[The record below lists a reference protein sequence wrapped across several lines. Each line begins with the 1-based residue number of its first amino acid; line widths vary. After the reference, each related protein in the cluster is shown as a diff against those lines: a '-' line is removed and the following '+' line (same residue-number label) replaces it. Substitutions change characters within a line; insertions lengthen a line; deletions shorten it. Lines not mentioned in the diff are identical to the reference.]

1 MKALTI
7 KNASVTKE
15 ALLEMAQQEPGVWLG
30 IRIAAGLL
38 ILQGWTSSQ
47 VAGLFDVSRQSVVQ
61 WIQRLNNQGLSGLEE
76 KPRPGRPIRLD
87 AEIQEQLEHT
97 LMGNPRE
104 AGLSRNRWDGV
115 AVVEY
120 LQREHGVELKVRQ
133 AQRWIRRLGFS
144 LRRPIY
150 RYAQATPEGVET
162 FSERIK
168 KNCVN
173 SGKVKKVIKCC
184 CLPTSLVF
192 VFILNWDGCG

>member
-15 ALLEMAQQEPGVWLG
+15 ALLEMAQQEPSVWLG

-47 VAGLFDVSRQSVVQ
+47 VAELFDVSCQSAVQ

-87 AEIQEQLEHT
+87 AKIQKQLEYT
-97 LMGNPRE
+97 LMRDPRE
-104 AGLSRNRWDGV
+104 TGLSRNRWDGV

-150 RYAQATPEGVET
+150 RYAQATSEGVET
-162 FSERIK
+162 FSECIK
-168 KNCVN
+168 KTA
-173 SGKVKKVIKCC
+173 STQEKPEK
-184 CLPTSLVF
+184 
-192 VFILNWDGCG
+192 